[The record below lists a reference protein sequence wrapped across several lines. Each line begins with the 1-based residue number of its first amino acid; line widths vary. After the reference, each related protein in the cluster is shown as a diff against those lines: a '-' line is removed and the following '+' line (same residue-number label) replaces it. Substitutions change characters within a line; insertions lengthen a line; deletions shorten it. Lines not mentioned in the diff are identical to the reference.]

1 MRNWKLLVLAFTA
14 DAKLFDSNYGGINS
28 TEYITPSELVR
39 VPFERVVNKDAGA
52 QFGAIGADY
61 VSATLV
67 GTIGVG
73 TPPQPLV
80 VLFDTGSSLFWV
92 RSSQCT
98 SSSCAQQRSFN
109 NAKSSTY
116 KTTNGGT
123 QQVTY
128 GDGTQ
133 VICTVNSD
141 TVTIGNFA
149 IQGQPLCEATSI
161 QTTTANLDGIIGLG
175 PSTAQ
180 GNVGLTGDNSAA
192 DVFQSLATKFST
204 NNAIVSFWYNL
215 QASPT
220 APAGTSGEITFGG
233 IDPSRYTGQ
242 ITWFVI
248 FNCRFDS
255 VSGQPHWAVNLN
267 SISIG
272 GNSIFSSSLTTFID
286 TGTTAFVLPTAIVKQ
301 LNAKFTLT
309 NNGYVIPCSQ
319 AASLSPV
326 TFGFGNSGL
335 SITLSG
341 NQQVA
346 QISNNI
352 CLSIFSSPPATLG
365 STGQQYGI
373 AGALFINQFYNVFDY
388 GNNRVGFATPVT
400 SLPSISSNSSL
411 PQQKNN
417 QEATK
422 PWLLLLFIS
431 YIFL

>member
-1 MRNWKLLVLAFTA
+1 MNWSILILAVTVHS
-14 DAKLFDSNYGGINS
+14 KLFDSRYGGINS
-28 TEYITPSELVR
+28 TQHITPSKV
-39 VPFERVVNKDAGA
+39 VKIPFERVVNKDAGT

-73 TPPQPLV
+73 TPPQPMV

-98 SSSCAQQRSFN
+98 STSCSQQRTFN

-116 KTTNGGT
+116 RATNGGT

-133 VICTVNSD
+133 VNCTINTD

-149 IQGQPLCEATSI
+149 IQGQPLCEATNI
-161 QTTTANLDGIIGLG
+161 QTTTANLDGIVGLG

-180 GNVGLTGDNSAA
+180 DSTAANV
-192 DVFQSLATKFST
+192 FKSLSTKFS
-204 NNAIVSFWYNL
+204 NDNAVVSFWYNL
-215 QASPT
+215 QASPN
-220 APAGTSGEITFGG
+220 AAAGTSGEITFGG
-233 IDPSRYTGQ
+233 IDPTRYTGQ
-242 ITWFVI
+242 ISW
-248 FNCRFDS
+248 FDS
-255 VSGQPHWAVNLN
+255 ISGQPHWAVNLN
-267 SISIG
+267 SISVG
-272 GNSIFSSSLTTFID
+272 GNSIFSSALTTFID

-326 TFGFGNSGL
+326 TFGFGSSGL

-346 QISNNI
+346 QISNNL
-352 CLSIFSSPPATLG
+352 CLSIFSSPPTTLG
-365 STGQQYGI
+365 SAGQQYGI

-388 GNNRVGFATPVT
+388 GNNRVGFATPAT

-417 QEATK
+417 QEPIR
-422 PWLLLLFIS
+422 PWYFLLFIS